1 MTTSQDPNL
10 PNILGID
17 YGETHVGLALGFNN
31 IVSPL
36 KVVMA
41 KDQKIALF
49 EINRVVIE
57 NKVGLLVMGL
67 PLTADGKETKESLV
81 IRRFAKTLKT
91 VTKRPVVFQNEFGT
105 SKAALKKALDL
116 DIPMKKRALNDHLAA
131 ALILREYFNE
141 TSDNL
146 E

>member
-1 MTTSQDPNL
+1 MIKQDPNL

-17 YGETHVGLALGFNN
+17 YGEAHIGLALGVND
-31 IVSPL
+31 IVAPL

-49 EINRVVIE
+49 EVNRVVME
-57 NKVGLLVMGL
+57 NKIGLIVIGL
-67 PLTADGKETKESLV
+67 PLTAEGKETKESLV
-81 IRRFAKTLKT
+81 IRRFAKTLRT

-105 SKAALKKALDL
+105 SKAALKEALDI

-131 ALILREYFNE
+131 ALILKEYFNE
-141 TSDNL
+141 TSED
-146 E
+146 

>member
-1 MTTSQDPNL
+1 MTTQDPNL

-17 YGETHVGLALGFNN
+17 YGETHIGLALGVND

-57 NKVGLLVMGL
+57 NKIGLLVLGL
-67 PLTADGKETKESLV
+67 PLTAEGKETKESLV

-91 VTKRPVVFQNEFGT
+91 ITKRPVVFQNEFGT
-105 SKAALKKALDL
+105 SKAALKEALDI

-131 ALILREYFNE
+131 ALILKEYFNE
-141 TSDNL
+141 TSDN
-146 E
+146 

>member
-1 MTTSQDPNL
+1 MTVKQDPNL

-17 YGETHVGLALGFNN
+17 YGETHLGLALGVNN

-49 EINRVVIE
+49 EINRVIIE
-57 NKVGLLVMGL
+57 NKIGLVVMGL
-67 PLTADGKETKESLV
+67 PLTAEGKETKESLV
-81 IRRFAKTLKT
+81 IRRFAKTLRT

-105 SKAALKKALDL
+105 SKAALKEALDI

-131 ALILREYFNE
+131 ALILKEYFNE
-141 TSDNL
+141 TSDN
-146 E
+146 

>member
-1 MTTSQDPNL
+1 MTTQDPNL

-17 YGETHVGLALGFNN
+17 YGETHIGLALGVND

-57 NKVGLLVMGL
+57 NKIGLLVLGL
-67 PLTADGKETKESLV
+67 PLTAEGKETKESLV

-91 VTKRPVVFQNEFGT
+91 ITKRPVVFQNEFGT
-105 SKAALKKALDL
+105 SKAALKEALDI

-131 ALILREYFNE
+131 ALILKEYFNE
-141 TSDNL
+141 TSDNR